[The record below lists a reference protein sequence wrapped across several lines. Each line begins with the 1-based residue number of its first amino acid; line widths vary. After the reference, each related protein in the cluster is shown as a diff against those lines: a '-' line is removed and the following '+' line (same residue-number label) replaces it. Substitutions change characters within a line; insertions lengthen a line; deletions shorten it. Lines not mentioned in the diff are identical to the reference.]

1 MGCFS
6 HEEVF
11 QTLQP
16 VKDVLDYFIA
26 HNYDPGPLSLDS
38 IVCTPEYHIKF
49 LDTFLHHP

>member
-1 MGCFS
+1 MRKCS
-6 HEEVF
+6 R
-11 QTLQP
+11 LSS
-16 VKDVLDYFIA
+16 YFIA